1 MLLFLLS
8 FVSHIPIISG
18 KILHEHISSSRSD
31 LFLLRLLML
40 ICKKVK
46 LLSLQHPF
54 SFDSRLS
61 VEIYW
66 VLKTVGSI
74 LTSKSNFLFKLLL
87 FIKKKL
93 SVINFTKWKNI
104 FIKNIRKRVK
114 KFFKFRIIN

>member
-1 MLLFLLS
+1 MLLFLFS

-87 FIKKKL
+87 FIKKS
-93 SVINFTKWKNI
+93 SVLLILLNGKISLLKI
-104 FIKNIRKRVK
+104 LEKE
-114 KFFKFRIIN
+114 